1 MKVFRKDSHL
11 QIFFSDG
18 TTFITDNCTDDMW
31 KFIMDNSEDEDAICY
46 RFTPEVKAGKVV
58 MDRLSKSNVLT
69 LRGNSVYM
77 LDVSEQSI
85 PSDFVEKVLEAEANN
100 DTKELARFRNFWTL
114 VSMNP
119 DARVRNNLFW
129 FIRKWDM
136 RITDSGFIIAYRNA
150 DVKQESKY
158 STQEVKEI
166 INRYYDEK
174 YVKGNDPSSIW
185 YKDNLSID
193 DVYHEIVNLGKGS
206 PIYTDSHSH
215 TTTIVL
221 GQPVRMPREETDMCQ
236 ENSCSRGLH
245 VGSKGW
251 LKQGYFGSVGLM
263 VLVNPANVVAVP
275 R

>member
-1 MKVFRKDSHL
+1 MKVFRKDSNL

-31 KFIMDNSEDEDAICY
+31 KFIMDNSEDEDAICD
-46 RFTPEVKAGKVV
+46 RFTPEAKAGKIV

-100 DTKELARFRNFWTL
+100 DTKELAKFRNFWTL

-185 YKDNLSID
+185 YKDNMSID

-215 TTTIVL
+215 TTTIIL

-236 ENSCSRGLH
+236 ENSCSK
-245 VGSKGW
+245 GSTI
-251 LKQGYFGSVGLM
+251 
-263 VLVNPANVVAVP
+263 
-275 R
+275 